1 MTSKSTPL
9 LLLFG
14 RTVLFMLVQSLFALG
29 FYLGGSSTAW
39 DKGAAWWPL
48 GVTITNL
55 VCVAAMI
62 FLFRAEGRSYWE
74 LFRIRRETLGGD
86 LLVLLGSLLI
96 IGPLGFFPNIL
107 LANALFESPQTALD
121 LLVRPL
127 PLWAAYASLVLFP
140 VTQGLAELPLY
151 FGYVMPRLSS
161 RTFPDLRPLLLPALL
176 LGLQHLALPLVFNL
190 PFILWRAFMYLP
202 FAIAVGLLIY
212 WRPRLLP
219 YLAIIH
225 VLMDFSFALMLLP
238 AAY

>member
-14 RTVLFMLVQSLFALG
+14 RTVLFSLVQSLFALG

-39 DKGAAWWPL
+39 DKSAAWWPL

-55 VCVAAMI
+55 VCIAAMS
-62 FLFRAEGRSYWE
+62 FLFRAEGRGYWE

-127 PLWAAYASLVLFP
+127 PLWAAYASLALFP

-161 RTFPDLRPLLLPALL
+161 RTFPDLRPLLLPALM

-202 FAIAVGLLIY
+202 FAITVGLLIY